1 MPVYWHMRST
11 EPQLSGRRLK
21 HVDGL
26 YGIGAICVR
35 LDGRKR
41 AKARK
46 RRTVGEAR
54 THTHMRE
61 VLRLKLYRRS
71 CVNVKS
77 MLIVNRIRGSIVRR
91 RDLRENTPRHPIA
104 KRSNEA
110 TTGQNQELEL
120 SRGECAARLRKNRCR
135 INMGVR
141 RRRTKPKSNPR
152 IDEKRRVMWKG
163 EREIV

>member
-1 MPVYWHMRST
+1 MWEDSAKCIEEGEGRRMMPVYWHMRST

-61 VLRLKLYRRS
+61 VLRLKL
-71 CVNVKS
+71 
-77 MLIVNRIRGSIVRR
+77 
-91 RDLRENTPRHPIA
+91 
-104 KRSNEA
+104 
-110 TTGQNQELEL
+110 
-120 SRGECAARLRKNRCR
+120 
-135 INMGVR
+135 
-141 RRRTKPKSNPR
+141 
-152 IDEKRRVMWKG
+152 
-163 EREIV
+163 